1 MHGKVADIL
10 AATGPA
16 ATPREA
22 WRRLLGAVPAF
33 SEGLPAP
40 LTGAMLAIW
49 LARPDLQALYPL
61 DTEDGRRA
69 FVLWCSLSGRREYRI
84 LEESYNA
91 ETSGLSRP
99 AAGVPADRCGPLV
112 SELMHHLHR
121 SRPDLQR
128 VFDLA
133 TPDGRMRYLGW
144 FLMSGRA
151 EVGDE
156 GPLPPWQADLIRRP
170 CTEVAQDQVVPISWG
185 MVLLRAARPDLIA
198 AFDLATPEGR
208 EAYVRWFY
216 LDGQPDLR
224 LPGLPG
230 EADAAVLARPVIGG
244 AEPGADAAISLLG
257 CWIWK
262 AREDLQHAFSLA
274 TPDGRRA
281 FAAWLA
287 VEGPGQYGYD
297 TALLFSPAPPR
308 PAPAAAR
315 ADGHRPG
322 VNLLGYAFGELGI
335 GEDVRMAARAC
346 EAAALPF
353 GVVNFAPG
361 AEVRQQDT
369 SLSAHVRPGFDH
381 AANVLCMTGFE
392 TVRAFAQLGT
402 APFAGRYTI
411 GYWPWELPEWPDAW
425 RVAFD
430 VVDEVWVSS
439 RYTQAAYEL
448 VSPVPVVH
456 MPMAVTVDLPR
467 RPPRSAFGLPEDRFL
482 FVFAFDGL
490 SYLARKNPLA
500 AVHAFR
506 RAFPRGSEPVGLV
519 IKAMNV
525 AGRPEWE
532 YLCAEAERDPRIVLI
547 PRTLDRA
554 GVLGLYAACDAFV
567 SLHRAEGFG
576 RGLAEAMLLEK
587 PVVATAFS
595 GNLEFCHP
603 HTACLVG
610 YRTVP
615 LEPGDYPCGEGQ
627 SWADPDVD
635 EAAAHMAALAADP
648 ARARALGRAARAY
661 VEAHH
666 APAVVGARYRRRLAA
681 LGLLGG

>member
-1 MHGKVADIL
+1 MNEPKNIAEIL
-10 AATGPA
+10 APPA
-16 ATPREA
+16 AGRPPRES
-22 WRRLLGAVPAF
+22 WRRLLDGVPAL
-33 SEGLPAP
+33 SADLPAP
-40 LTGAMLAIW
+40 LTGVMLTIW

-61 DTEDGRRA
+61 DTGEGRRD
-69 FVLWCSLSGRREYRI
+69 FVLWCSLNGRREYRV
-84 LEESYNA
+84 LEDAYDS

-99 AAGVPADRCGPLV
+99 AAGVPVDRCGPLV

-121 SRPDLQR
+121 SRADLR
-128 VFDLA
+128 RIFDLA
-133 TPDGRMRYLGW
+133 TPDGRMRFLGW
-144 FLMSGRA
+144 FLMNGRA
-151 EVGDE
+151 EVGDG
-156 GPLPPWQADLIRRP
+156 GPLPAWQVDLLRAP
-170 CTEVAQDQVVPISWG
+170 CTEVAQDQIVPITWG
-185 MVLLRAARPDLIA
+185 MYLVRAARPDLIA

-208 EAYVRWFY
+208 EAYMRWFY
-216 LDGQPDLR
+216 LDGQPELR

-230 EADAAVLARPVIGG
+230 EADGAVLARPVFGDAVPGG
-244 AEPGADAAISLLG
+244 DAAISLLG

-262 AREDLQHAFSLA
+262 ARDDLQHAFPLS

-287 VEGPGQYGYD
+287 VEGPAQYGYD
-297 TALLFSPAPPR
+297 CALLFSTAPVAPR
-308 PAPAAAR
+308 PAAGR
-315 ADGHRPG
+315 TNDRRPG
-322 VNLLGYAFGELGI
+322 VNLVGYAFGELGI

-346 EAAALPF
+346 DAAALPF

-361 AEVRQQDT
+361 DEVRQQDA
-369 SLSAHVRPGFDH
+369 SLSAHVRPGFEH
-381 AANVLCMTGFE
+381 AINVLCMTGFE

-402 APFAGRYTI
+402 TAFAGRYTI
-411 GYWPWELPEWPDAW
+411 GYWPWELPEWPDEW

-430 VVDEVWVSS
+430 MVDEVWASS
-439 RYTQAAYEL
+439 RYTQSAYET

-456 MPMAVTVDLPR
+456 MPMAVTVDLKH
-467 RPPRSAFGLPEDRFL
+467 RPPRSAFGLPENRFL
-482 FVFAFDGL
+482 FVFSFDGL

-506 RAFPRGSEPVGLV
+506 RAFPRGNEPVGLV

-525 AGRPEWE
+525 DGRPEWE
-532 YLCAEAERDPRIVLI
+532 FLCAEARRDPRIVLI
-547 PRTLDRA
+547 ARTMDRA

-587 PVVATAFS
+587 PVIATAFS

-610 YRTVP
+610 YRRVP

-627 SWADPDVD
+627 SWADPDID
-635 EAAAHMAALAADP
+635 EAAAHMAALAGDP
-648 ARARALGRAARAY
+648 ARARA
-661 VEAHH
+661 
-666 APAVVGARYRRRLAA
+666 
-681 LGLLGG
+681 